1 MNLGEAAIAFVV
13 FLFSLTIHEA
23 AHAWTSEKFGD
34 DTGRWLGRVS
44 LNPAV
49 HIDPF
54 GTILFPLISL
64 VTTGTIFFGWAKPV
78 PVDPSRWKDH
88 FWGNIAVSGAG
99 PASNLI
105 LAFIAGALFKLFL
118 VTGLWINLAHAGLDK
133 PIGFLLEFMVMLNIG
148 LAVFNMLPI
157 PPLDGSHILSSLLSV
172 VSPTLM
178 ETYEGLRDYGMFIL
192 IIAMVTGILKI
203 ICLPVFRLVQLGLG
217 YVLGLPMG

>member
-34 DTGRWLGRVS
+34 DTGRWMGRVS

-49 HIDPF
+49 HIDLF
-54 GTILFPLISL
+54 GTILFPLMTL
-64 VTTGTIFFGWAKPV
+64 LTAGTIYFGWAKPV
-78 PVDPSRWKDH
+78 PVNPSRWRDH

-105 LAFIAGALFKLFL
+105 LAFIAGALFKILL
-118 VTGLWINLAHAGLDK
+118 MTGLWTNLAGAGLQE
-133 PIGFLLEFMVMLNIG
+133 PIGFLLRFMIMLNIG
-148 LAVFNMLPI
+148 LAVFNMIPI

-172 VSPTLM
+172 ISPTLM
-178 ETYEGLRDYGMFIL
+178 DAYEGLREYGFVIL
-192 IIAMVTGILKI
+192 LIGIVTGLLNM
-203 ICLPVFRLVQLGLG
+203 ICAPVFKIVTLGL
-217 YVLGLPMG
+217 VFLLGL